1 MTKYKT
7 SHLDHSQVRSIEQVK
22 DVTSLLEHYT
32 ILCDTQSQGIGM
44 KARYSKTKDE
54 ALKFIATKIKDGSV
68 RNINQETGI
77 NDRDLSSTER

>member
-1 MTKYKT
+1 
-7 SHLDHSQVRSIEQVK
+7 
-22 DVTSLLEHYT
+22 
-32 ILCDTQSQGIGM
+32 M